1 MIAALAF
8 PAVLT
13 LVLAVL
19 ALAWGDAGLAPGDI
33 AAALSGDPVAGIVVG
48 SLRAPRVA
56 TALLVG
62 ACLAV
67 AGAITQAVMRNPL
80 AEPGLLGINGGAGL
94 GVTLLIV
101 HLAGPIGQWLPVAGF
116 AGAALAAGT
125 IYALSWREGMSSIRL
140 ILMGIGVSALTGAGI
155 AFLTAFG
162 DVREVQRAVGWM
174 AGSLYGSDWARISW
188 LVMWSAPALAA
199 TWLLA
204 RELDLLGFD
213 DDCVQGL
220 GLRLHLM
227 RGVLILLCTLIA
239 GAAVATAGPIAF
251 IGLLAPHLARL
262 SIKGGHIIRLPTAAL
277 YGALLLLA
285 SDLVARSLML
295 PAGILTPM
303 IGVPFIGFLLRKQR
317 DE

>member
-1 MIAALAF
+1 MASPSSSSTS
-8 PAVLT
+8 PAPS
-13 LVLAVL
+13 A
-19 ALAWGDAGLAPGDI
+19 
-33 AAALSGDPVAGIVVG
+33 
-48 SLRAPRVA
+48 
-56 TALLVG
+56 
-62 ACLAV
+62 
-67 AGAITQAVMRNPL
+67 
-80 AEPGLLGINGGAGL
+80 NG
-94 GVTLLIV
+94 
-101 HLAGPIGQWLPVAGF
+101 LPVAGF

-125 IYALSWREGMSSIRL
+125 IYALSWRGAMSSIRL

-162 DVREVQRAVGWM
+162 DVREVQRAMGWM

-188 LVMWSAPALAA
+188 LAMWSAPALAA

-262 SIKGGHIIRLPTAAL
+262 SIKGGHVIRLPTAAL

-285 SDLVARSLML
+285 ADLVARSLML